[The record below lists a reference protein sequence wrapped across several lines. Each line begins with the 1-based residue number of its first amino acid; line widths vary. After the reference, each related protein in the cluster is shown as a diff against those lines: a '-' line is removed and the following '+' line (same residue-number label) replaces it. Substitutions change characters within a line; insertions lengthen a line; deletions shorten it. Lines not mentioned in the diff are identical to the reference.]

1 MEEQKFTCYGK
12 DFKSPVIPITEQ
24 EWWEAHKDP
33 KVIEITR
40 KVNEGQ
46 EHLKNAL
53 PVWTPHCADFQNNH
67 RCRNCHPCS
76 FLWQ

>member
-46 EHLKNAL
+46 EHLKNA
-53 PVWTPHCADFQNNH
+53 
-67 RCRNCHPCS
+67 
-76 FLWQ
+76 